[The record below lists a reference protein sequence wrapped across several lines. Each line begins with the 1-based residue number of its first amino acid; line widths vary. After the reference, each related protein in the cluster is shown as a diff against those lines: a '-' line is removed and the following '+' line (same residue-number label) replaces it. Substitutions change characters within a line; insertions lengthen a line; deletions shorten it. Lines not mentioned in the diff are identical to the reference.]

1 MCIAYVV
8 CIIIQLT
15 HSYVYATLLCGRY
28 ELELAD
34 AYARLKQWGP
44 ALKKLHDVKR
54 HFEVYGE
61 DLFDFHGY
69 AFRKVCVSMRMYWC
83 VLVYVIV
90 GNIAYA

>member
-1 MCIAYVV
+1 M
-8 CIIIQLT
+8 QLT
-15 HSYVYATLLCGRY
+15 HMYILLYHRY

-69 AFRKVCVSMRMYWC
+69 AFRKVCLDMLMYTDMYLFLC
-83 VLVYVIV
+83 V
-90 GNIAYA
+90 